1 MAEDTKKPAEE
12 TAPESAE
19 TPANQPAEAPEA
31 AAEAP
36 ADTAEAPA
44 EPVTETDA
52 APAAE
57 AEEPAEA
64 EPEAEPEEEPL
75 EHAYKWIKPGMIVK
89 VHLKIK
95 EMTPKGDERERIQ
108 VFEGTVIAKK
118 GRSAETAT
126 ITVRKVSGGIG
137 VERIFPLMMPT
148 IDKIELVKELRVRRS
163 KIYFVRQR
171 RKKKLKEVGA
181 KKQR

>member
-1 MAEDTKKPAEE
+1 MAEETKKPAEE

-19 TPANQPAEAPEA
+19 PQADQPAEANEA
-31 AAEAP
+31 VAEAP
-36 ADTAEAPA
+36 ADAEAPA
-44 EPVTETDA
+44 ESPAEADA

-57 AEEPAEA
+57 AEEAT
-64 EPEAEPEEEPL
+64 EAEPEEEPL
-75 EHAYKWIKPGMIVK
+75 EHAYKWIKPGMIIK

-95 EMTPKGDERERIQ
+95 EITPKGDERERIQ

-148 IDKIELVKELRVRRS
+148 IDKIELVKQLRVRRS

-171 RKKKLKEVGA
+171 RKKKMKEVGS
-181 KKQR
+181 KK